1 MESDFGFSPSPAWV
15 ERFRAEA
22 LGEPGQRRFR
32 LVVVVQGETCIIW
45 MEKQQM
51 QALGL
56 AIGQILEQSSDHGP
70 DIDGGAIPGAIDEDT
85 ANQFRLGRIE
95 LGIMEEDGSIL
106 INAYDSQNDGGPSI
120 SMRFNRSQSRE
131 LVTEAAQLAAA
142 GRPLCTMCGQ
152 PMDPGGHV
160 CPEQNGHLPLPI
172 DDLYLADSDEE
183 E

>member
-1 MESDFGFSPSPAWV
+1 MDSDFGFSTSPAWV

-56 AIGQILEQSSDHGP
+56 AIGQVLEQSPEQGP
-70 DIDGGAIPGAIDEDT
+70 AIGAGEVPGIIDEDT
-85 ANQFRLGRIE
+85 ANQFRLGRVE
-95 LGIMEEDGSIL
+95 LGFVEDDGSIL
-106 INAYDSQNDGGPSI
+106 INAYDSQDDGRSSI
-120 SMRFNRSQSRE
+120 TMRFSRSQGRD
-131 LVTEAAQLAAA
+131 LVREAAALAAA
-142 GRPLCTMCGQ
+142 GRPLCTMCGEAI
-152 PMDPGGHV
+152 DPGGHV

-172 DDLYLADSDEE
+172 DDIYLADGDEE

>member
-1 MESDFGFSPSPAWV
+1 MEHEYGFSASPAWV

-56 AIGQILEQSSDHGP
+56 AIGQILEQSPERGP
-70 DIDGGAIPGAIDEDT
+70 VDGGGEVPGTIDEGT
-85 ANQFRLGRIE
+85 ANQFRLGRVE
-95 LGIMEEDGSIL
+95 LGFVEADGSIM
-106 INAYDSQNDGGPSI
+106 INAYDSQEEEGPSI
-120 SMRFNRSQSRE
+120 AMRFSRPQSRQ
-131 LVTEAAQLAAA
+131 LVSDAATLAAA

-152 PMDPGGHV
+152 PIDAGGHV

-172 DDLYLADSDEE
+172 DDIYLAEGDADE
-183 E
+183 

>member
-1 MESDFGFSPSPAWV
+1 MENDFGFSPSPAWV

-32 LVVVVQGETCIIW
+32 LVVVVHGETCIIW

-56 AIGQILEQSSDHGP
+56 AIGQILEQSPEKGP
-70 DIDGGAIPGAIDEDT
+70 ADTVGEVPGVIDEDT
-85 ANQFRLGRIE
+85 ANQFRLGRVE
-95 LGIMEEDGSIL
+95 LGFVEDDGSIM
-106 INAYDSQNDGGPSI
+106 INAYDSQDDEHTSI
-120 SMRFNRSQSRE
+120 TMRFSRPQSRE
-131 LVTEAAQLAAA
+131 LVTEAATLAAA

-152 PMDPGGHV
+152 PIDSSGHV

-172 DDLYLADSDEE
+172 DDIYLAEGDDEE
-183 E
+183 